1 MERNKKRGGGNIKK
15 NYHWY
20 LLLVYKILMQR
31 TLIAYFLIFTRN
43 EGFKRRDSNK
53 TVIKANRN
61 KKFFSKQ

>member
-1 MERNKKRGGGNIKK
+1 
-15 NYHWY
+15 
-20 LLLVYKILMQR
+20 MQR